1 MAETALQK
9 GIEKLRRSLR
19 IVPRNLIHTIYGDM
33 LFPHHRPIW
42 LGSLVAMTEP
52 FGIPEFL
59 SRTTTLRMA
68 KVGWLDSTRIGRLS
82 YYSVSDSFISST
94 IEYYNRVYNPPEAE
108 WPGTWSLLLTGAAEL
123 SPKAYTALRRTMLW
137 RGVGQIAP
145 HVFISAAASLDSI
158 RSLLDEHGIADKV
171 QVLEATAKAPATPEV
186 MRAIVASS
194 WDIKAIEKG
203 YESFLTRFRPIWA
216 LLEKGAVATPEQAY
230 MIRALLM
237 NEHRRL
243 ALHDPRLP
251 RDFLPT
257 VWAGNLAFALTR
269 NLYQAV
275 LEPSERYVREVVR
288 TPDGPLPATPAEI
301 LSRFGGLELG

>member
-1 MAETALQK
+1 MADTALQK
-9 GIEKLRRSLR
+9 AIDKLQGSLR

-68 KVGWLDSTRIGRLS
+68 KIGWLDSTRIGRLS
-82 YYSVSDSFISST
+82 YYAVSDTFVRST
-94 IEYYNRVYNPPEAE
+94 IEYYNRVYNPPDEE
-108 WPGTWSLLLTGAAEL
+108 WSGTWSLLLTSAASL
-123 SPKAYTALRRTMLW
+123 SPKAYTALRRTLLW

-145 HVFISAAASLDSI
+145 HVFISAATSLDSI
-158 RSLLDEHGIADKV
+158 RSLLAEHGIADKV
-171 QVLEATAKAPATPEV
+171 QVLEATAKAPSSPEV
-186 MRAIVASS
+186 MRAIVANS
-194 WDIKAIEKG
+194 WDIKAIEKD
-203 YESFLTRFRPIWA
+203 YETFLARFRPIWA
-216 LLEKGAVATPEQAY
+216 HLQKGGDTAPEQAY

-243 ALHDPRLP
+243 ALRDPRLP
-251 RDFLPT
+251 REFLPA
-257 VWAGNLAFALTR
+257 VWAGNQAFALTR
-269 NLYQAV
+269 NLYQVV
-275 LEPSERYVREVVR
+275 LEPSERYVRDKVR

-301 LSRFGGLELG
+301 LARFGGLHLG